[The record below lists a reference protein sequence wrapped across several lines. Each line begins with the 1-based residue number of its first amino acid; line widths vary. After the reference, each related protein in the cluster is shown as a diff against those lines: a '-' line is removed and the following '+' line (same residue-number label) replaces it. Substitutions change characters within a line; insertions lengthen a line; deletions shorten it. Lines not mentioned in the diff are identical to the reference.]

1 MKQQEDLRRQQAEF
15 KVMLEEQQQ
24 VLVQQRAI
32 LQGEGGLGDQFSSL
46 LAYCKKIVT
55 KINTIQSVHSATNT
69 SMTADSATT
78 IETDMA
84 PLIDDGWTTTRG
96 G

>member
-1 MKQQEDLRRQQAEF
+1 MLVKQQ
-15 KVMLEEQQQ
+15 
-24 VLVQQRAI
+24 AI
-32 LQGEGGLGDQFSSL
+32 LQGEGGLNEHIMSL

-55 KINTIQSVHSATNT
+55 KVNTIQSVHSATNT

-78 IETDMA
+78 TETDMT